1 MESDPILPQLLLQL
15 TLIAV
20 NALFAATEIAV
31 ISLNETKVRRMAEG
45 GDRKAAKML
54 RMVTEPTGFLSTI
67 QICITLAG
75 FLGSAFA
82 ADNFSDKLVNWL
94 IYDCGVSG
102 VSPSALDT
110 ISVILITLVL
120 SYFTLVLGE
129 LVPKR
134 IAMKRAEGVARAVS
148 GLMIGMKSVLRPIIW
163 LLTVSTNGVLRL
175 CGIDPDDNTEEVSEE
190 EIIMMLDEGEEAGSI
205 ESGEKELIKNVFS
218 LNDTTAEDVMV
229 HRSQVT
235 FLKRGDTRDELLNEI
250 AESGYSRFPVYGND
264 TDDIVGILYAKTY
277 LTAQSRGERCE
288 TKGFLLP
295 PRFVHASTRINSI
308 LLDMQREHAHM
319 AVVVDDYGGVI
330 GIITLE
336 DILEE
341 LVGEIWDESDEVIEN
356 IRKRADGS
364 YDVNADARL
373 SDMCESIGC
382 SVDSDAD
389 TVGGWITETLGGIP
403 ASGESFECGGMLV
416 TVRST
421 DERRVLEV
429 NVNLHI
435 LKEDAE

>member
-1 MESDPILPQLLLQL
+1 MESDSILPQLLLQL
-15 TLIAV
+15 VLIAV

-82 ADNFSDKLVNWL
+82 ADNFSDKFVNWL
-94 IYDCGVSG
+94 INDCGVSG

-110 ISVILITLVL
+110 ISVIIITLVL

-134 IAMKRAEGVARAVS
+134 IAMKRPEGIARAVS
-148 GLMIGMKSVLRPIIW
+148 GLMIGMTTVLRPAIW

-175 CGIDPDDNTEEVSEE
+175 CGIDPKDNAEEVSEE

-229 HRSQVT
+229 HRSQVA
-235 FLKRGDTRDELLNEI
+235 FLKRDDARTTLLNEI
-250 AESGYSRFPVYGND
+250 AESGYSRFPVYGENI
-264 TDDIVGILYAKTY
+264 DDIVGILYAKTY

-288 TKGFLLP
+288 MKDFLMP
-295 PRFVHASTRINSI
+295 PRFVHASTHINRI

-356 IRKRADGS
+356 IRERPDGS
-364 YDVNADARL
+364 YDINGSTRL
-373 SDMCESIGC
+373 SDMCESVGC
-382 SVDSDAD
+382 SIDSNAD
-389 TVGGWITETLGGIP
+389 TVGGWVTETLGGIP
-403 ASGESFECGGMLV
+403 ASGESFECSGMLV
-416 TVRST
+416 TVEAT

-429 NVNLHI
+429 NVNVSI
-435 LKEDAE
+435 LREDS

>member
-1 MESDPILPQLLLQL
+1 MESDSILPQLLLQL
-15 TLIAV
+15 VLIAV

-94 IYDCGVSG
+94 INDCEVSG

-110 ISVILITLVL
+110 ISVIIITLVL

-134 IAMKRAEGVARAVS
+134 IAMKRPEGIARAVS
-148 GLMIGMKSVLRPIIW
+148 GLMIGMTTVLRPVIW

-175 CGIDPDDNTEEVSEE
+175 CGIDPKDNAEEVSEE

-229 HRSQVT
+229 HRSQVA
-235 FLKRGDTRDELLNEI
+235 FLKRDDARTTLLNEI
-250 AESGYSRFPVYGND
+250 AESGYSRFPVYGENI
-264 TDDIVGILYAKTY
+264 DDIVGILYAKTY

-288 TKGFLLP
+288 MKDFLMP
-295 PRFVHASTRINSI
+295 PRFVHASTHINRI

-356 IRKRADGS
+356 IRERSDGS
-364 YDVNADARL
+364 YDINGSTRL
-373 SDMCESIGC
+373 SDMCESVGC
-382 SVDSDAD
+382 SIDSNAD
-389 TVGGWITETLGGIP
+389 TVGGWVTEMLGGIP
-403 ASGESFECGGMLV
+403 ESGESFECGGMHV
-416 TVRST
+416 TVEST
-421 DERRVLEV
+421 DKRRVLKV
-429 NVNLHI
+429 NVNVNI
-435 LKEDAE
+435 LREDA

>member
-1 MESDPILPQLLLQL
+1 MESDSILPQLLLQL
-15 TLIAV
+15 VLIAV

-94 IYDCGVSG
+94 INDCGVSG

-110 ISVILITLVL
+110 ISVIIITLVL

-134 IAMKRAEGVARAVS
+134 IAMKRPEGIARAVS
-148 GLMIGMKSVLRPIIW
+148 GLMIGMTTVLRPAIW

-175 CGIDPDDNTEEVSEE
+175 CGIDPKDNAEEVSEE
-190 EIIMMLDEGEEAGSI
+190 EIMMMLDEGEEAGSI

-229 HRSQVT
+229 HRSQVA
-235 FLKRGDTRDELLNEI
+235 FLKRDDARTTLLNEI
-250 AESGYSRFPVYGND
+250 AESGYSRFPVYGENI
-264 TDDIVGILYAKTY
+264 DDIVGILYAKTY

-288 TKGFLLP
+288 MKDFLMP
-295 PRFVHASTRINSI
+295 PRFVHASTHINRI

-356 IRKRADGS
+356 IRERPDGS
-364 YDVNADARL
+364 YDINGSTRL
-373 SDMCESIGC
+373 SDMCESVGC
-382 SVDSDAD
+382 SIDSNAD
-389 TVGGWITETLGGIP
+389 TVGGWVTETLGGIP
-403 ASGESFECGGMLV
+403 ASGESFECSGMLV
-416 TVRST
+416 TVEAT

-429 NVNLHI
+429 NVNVSI
-435 LKEDAE
+435 LREDS

>member
-1 MESDPILPQLLLQL
+1 MESDSILPQLLLQL
-15 TLIAV
+15 VLIAV

-94 IYDCGVSG
+94 INDCEVSG

-110 ISVILITLVL
+110 ISVIIITLVL

-134 IAMKRAEGVARAVS
+134 IAMKRSESIARAVS
-148 GLMIGMKSVLRPIIW
+148 GLMIGMTTVLRPIIW

-175 CGIDPDDNTEEVSEE
+175 CGIDPEDNAEEVSEE

-229 HRSQVT
+229 HRSQVA
-235 FLKRGDTRDELLNEI
+235 FLKRDDARTTLLNEI
-250 AESGYSRFPVYGND
+250 AESGYSRFPVYGENI
-264 TDDIVGILYAKTY
+264 DDIVGILYAKTY

-288 TKGFLLP
+288 MKDFLMP
-295 PRFVHASTRINSI
+295 PRFVHASTHINRI

-356 IRKRADGS
+356 IRERSDGS
-364 YDVNADARL
+364 YDINGSTRL

-382 SVDSDAD
+382 SIDSEAD
-389 TVGGWITETLGGIP
+389 TVGGWVTEMLGGIP
-403 ASGESFECGGMLV
+403 ESGESFECGGMHV
-416 TVRST
+416 TVEST
-421 DERRVLEV
+421 DERRVLKV
-429 NVNLHI
+429 NVNVSI
-435 LKEDAE
+435 LREDS

>member
-1 MESDPILPQLLLQL
+1 MESDSILPQLLLQL
-15 TLIAV
+15 VLIAV

-31 ISLNETKVRRMAEG
+31 ISLNETKVRRMADG

-94 IYDCGVSG
+94 INDCEVSG

-110 ISVILITLVL
+110 ISVIIITLVL

-134 IAMKRAEGVARAVS
+134 IAMKRSESIARAVS
-148 GLMIGMKSVLRPIIW
+148 GLMIAMTAALRPIIW

-175 CGIDPDDNTEEVSEE
+175 CGIDPEDNAEEVSEE

-229 HRSQVT
+229 HRSQVA
-235 FLKRGDTRDELLNEI
+235 FLKRDDARTTLLNEI
-250 AESGYSRFPVYGND
+250 AESGYSRFPVYGENI
-264 TDDIVGILYAKTY
+264 DDIVGILYAKTY

-288 TKGFLLP
+288 MKDFLMP
-295 PRFVHASTRINSI
+295 PRFVHASTHINRI

-356 IRKRADGS
+356 IRERSDGS
-364 YDVNADARL
+364 YDINGSTRL
-373 SDMCESIGC
+373 SDMCESVGC
-382 SVDSDAD
+382 SIDSNAD
-389 TVGGWITETLGGIP
+389 TVGGWVTEMLGGIP
-403 ASGESFECGGMLV
+403 ESGESFECGGMHV
-416 TVRST
+416 TVEST
-421 DERRVLEV
+421 DKRRVLKV
-429 NVNLHI
+429 NVNVNI
-435 LKEDAE
+435 LREDA

>member
-1 MESDPILPQLLLQL
+1 MESDSILPQLLLQL
-15 TLIAV
+15 VLIAV

-82 ADNFSDKLVNWL
+82 ADNFSDKFVNWL
-94 IYDCGVSG
+94 INDCEVSG

-110 ISVILITLVL
+110 ISVIIITLVL

-134 IAMKRAEGVARAVS
+134 IAMKRPEGIARAVS
-148 GLMIGMKSVLRPIIW
+148 GLMIGMTTVLRPVIW

-175 CGIDPDDNTEEVSEE
+175 CGIDPKDNAEEVSEE

-229 HRSQVT
+229 HRSQVA
-235 FLKRGDTRDELLNEI
+235 FLKRDDARTTLLNEI
-250 AESGYSRFPVYGND
+250 AESGYSRFPVYGENI
-264 TDDIVGILYAKTY
+264 DDIVGILYAKTY

-288 TKGFLLP
+288 MKDFLMP
-295 PRFVHASTRINSI
+295 PRFVHASTHINRI

-356 IRKRADGS
+356 IRERPDGS
-364 YDVNADARL
+364 YDINGSTRL
-373 SDMCESIGC
+373 SDMCESVGC
-382 SVDSDAD
+382 SIDSNAD
-389 TVGGWITETLGGIP
+389 TVGGWVTETLGGIP
-403 ASGESFECGGMLV
+403 ASGESFECSGMLV
-416 TVRST
+416 TVEAT

-429 NVNLHI
+429 NVNVSI
-435 LKEDAE
+435 LREDS

>member
-1 MESDPILPQLLLQL
+1 MESDSILPQLLLQL
-15 TLIAV
+15 VLIAV

-94 IYDCGVSG
+94 INDCEVSG

-110 ISVILITLVL
+110 ISVIIITLVL

-134 IAMKRAEGVARAVS
+134 IAMKRPEGIARAVS
-148 GLMIGMKSVLRPIIW
+148 GLMIGMTTVLRPVIW

-175 CGIDPDDNTEEVSEE
+175 CGIDPKDNAEEVSEE

-229 HRSQVT
+229 HRSQVA
-235 FLKRGDTRDELLNEI
+235 FLKRDDARTTLLNEI
-250 AESGYSRFPVYGND
+250 AESGYSRFPVYGENI
-264 TDDIVGILYAKTY
+264 DDIVGILYAKTY

-288 TKGFLLP
+288 MKDFLMP
-295 PRFVHASTRINSI
+295 PRFVHASTHINRI

-356 IRKRADGS
+356 IRERPDGS
-364 YDVNADARL
+364 YDINGSTRL
-373 SDMCESIGC
+373 SDMCESVGC
-382 SVDSDAD
+382 SIDSNAD
-389 TVGGWITETLGGIP
+389 TVGGWVTETLGGIP
-403 ASGESFECGGMLV
+403 ASGESFECSGMLV
-416 TVRST
+416 TVEST
-421 DERRVLEV
+421 DKRRVLKV
-429 NVNLHI
+429 NVNVNI
-435 LKEDAE
+435 LREDA

>member
-1 MESDPILPQLLLQL
+1 MESDSILPQLLLQL
-15 TLIAV
+15 VLIAV

-94 IYDCGVSG
+94 INDCEVSG

-110 ISVILITLVL
+110 ISVIIITLVL

-134 IAMKRAEGVARAVS
+134 IAMKRPEGIARAVS
-148 GLMIGMKSVLRPIIW
+148 GLMIGMTTVLRPVIW

-175 CGIDPDDNTEEVSEE
+175 CGIDPKDNAEEVSEE

-229 HRSQVT
+229 HRSQVA
-235 FLKRGDTRDELLNEI
+235 FLKRDDARTTLLNEI
-250 AESGYSRFPVYGND
+250 AESGYSRFPVYGENI
-264 TDDIVGILYAKTY
+264 DDIVGILYAKTY

-288 TKGFLLP
+288 MKDFLMP
-295 PRFVHASTRINSI
+295 PRFVHASTHINRI

-336 DILEE
+336 DIIEE

-356 IRKRADGS
+356 IRERPDGS
-364 YDVNADARL
+364 YDINGSTRL
-373 SDMCESIGC
+373 SDMCESVGC
-382 SVDSDAD
+382 SIDSNAD
-389 TVGGWITETLGGIP
+389 TVGGWVTETLGGIP
-403 ASGESFECGGMLV
+403 ASGESFECSGMLV
-416 TVRST
+416 TVEAT

-429 NVNLHI
+429 NVNVSI
-435 LKEDAE
+435 LREDS

>member
-1 MESDPILPQLLLQL
+1 MESDSILPQLLLQL
-15 TLIAV
+15 VLIAV

-94 IYDCGVSG
+94 INDCEVSG

-110 ISVILITLVL
+110 ISVIIITLVL

-134 IAMKRAEGVARAVS
+134 IAMKRSESIARAVS
-148 GLMIGMKSVLRPIIW
+148 GLMIAMTAALRPIIW

-175 CGIDPDDNTEEVSEE
+175 CGIDPEDNAEEVSEE

-229 HRSQVT
+229 HRSQVA
-235 FLKRGDTRDELLNEI
+235 FLKRDDARTTLLNEI
-250 AESGYSRFPVYGND
+250 AESGYSRFPVYGENI
-264 TDDIVGILYAKTY
+264 DDIVGILYAKTY
-277 LTAQSRGERCE
+277 LTAQSKGERCE
-288 TKGFLLP
+288 MKDFLMP
-295 PRFVHASTRINSI
+295 PRFVHASTHINRI

-319 AVVVDDYGGVI
+319 ALVVDDYGGVI

-356 IRKRADGS
+356 IRERSDGS
-364 YDVNADARL
+364 YDINGSTRL

-382 SVDSDAD
+382 SIDSEAD
-389 TVGGWITETLGGIP
+389 TVGGWVTEMLGGIP
-403 ASGESFECGGMLV
+403 ESGESFECGGMHV
-416 TVRST
+416 TVEST
-421 DERRVLEV
+421 DKRRVLKV
-429 NVNLHI
+429 NVNVNI
-435 LKEDAE
+435 LREDA

>member
-1 MESDPILPQLLLQL
+1 MESDSILPQLLLQL
-15 TLIAV
+15 VLIAV

-94 IYDCGVSG
+94 INDCEVSG

-110 ISVILITLVL
+110 ISVIIITLVL

-134 IAMKRAEGVARAVS
+134 IAMKRPEGIARAVS
-148 GLMIGMKSVLRPIIW
+148 GLMIGMTTVLRPVIW

-175 CGIDPDDNTEEVSEE
+175 CGIDPKDNAEEVSEE

-229 HRSQVT
+229 HRSQVA
-235 FLKRGDTRDELLNEI
+235 FLKRDDARTTLLNEI
-250 AESGYSRFPVYGND
+250 AESGYSRFPVYGENI
-264 TDDIVGILYAKTY
+264 DDIVGILYAKTY

-288 TKGFLLP
+288 MKDFLMP
-295 PRFVHASTRINSI
+295 PRFVHASTHINRI

-330 GIITLE
+330 GVITLE

-356 IRKRADGS
+356 IRERPDGS
-364 YDVNADARL
+364 YDINGSTRL
-373 SDMCESIGC
+373 SDMCESVGC
-382 SVDSDAD
+382 SIDSNAD
-389 TVGGWITETLGGIP
+389 TVGGWVTETLGGIP
-403 ASGESFECGGMLV
+403 ASGESFECSGMLV
-416 TVRST
+416 TVEAT

-429 NVNLHI
+429 NVNVSI
-435 LKEDAE
+435 LREDS

>member
-1 MESDPILPQLLLQL
+1 MESDSILPQLLLQL
-15 TLIAV
+15 VLIAV

-94 IYDCGVSG
+94 INDCGVSG

-110 ISVILITLVL
+110 ISVIIITLVL

-134 IAMKRAEGVARAVS
+134 IAMKRPESIARTVS
-148 GLMIGMKSVLRPIIW
+148 GLMIGMTTVLRPVIW

-175 CGIDPDDNTEEVSEE
+175 CGIDPKDNAEEVSEE

-229 HRSQVT
+229 HRSQVA
-235 FLKRGDTRDELLNEI
+235 FLKRDDARTTLLNEI
-250 AESGYSRFPVYGND
+250 AESGYSRFPVYGENI
-264 TDDIVGILYAKTY
+264 DDIVGILYAKTY
-277 LTAQSRGERCE
+277 LTAQSRGELCE
-288 TKGFLLP
+288 MKDFLMP
-295 PRFVHASTRINSI
+295 PRFVHASTHINRI

-356 IRKRADGS
+356 IRERPDGS
-364 YDVNADARL
+364 YDINGSTRL
-373 SDMCESIGC
+373 SDMCESVGC
-382 SVDSDAD
+382 SIDSNAD
-389 TVGGWITETLGGIP
+389 TVGGWVTETLGGIP
-403 ASGESFECGGMLV
+403 VSGESFECSGMLV
-416 TVRST
+416 TVEAT

-429 NVNLHI
+429 NVNVSI
-435 LKEDAE
+435 LREDS

>member
-1 MESDPILPQLLLQL
+1 MESDSILPQLLLQL
-15 TLIAV
+15 VLIAV

-94 IYDCGVSG
+94 INDCEVSG

-110 ISVILITLVL
+110 ISVIIITLVL

-134 IAMKRAEGVARAVS
+134 IAMKRPEGIARAVS
-148 GLMIGMKSVLRPIIW
+148 GLMIGMTTVLRPVIW

-175 CGIDPDDNTEEVSEE
+175 CGIDPEDNAEEVSEE

-229 HRSQVT
+229 HRSQVA
-235 FLKRGDTRDELLNEI
+235 FLKRDDARTTLLNEI
-250 AESGYSRFPVYGND
+250 AESGYSRFPVYGENI
-264 TDDIVGILYAKTY
+264 DDIVGILYAKTY

-288 TKGFLLP
+288 MKDFLMP
-295 PRFVHASTRINSI
+295 PRFVHASTHINRI

-356 IRKRADGS
+356 VRERPDGS
-364 YDVNADARL
+364 YDINGSTRL

-382 SVDSDAD
+382 SIDSEAD
-389 TVGGWITETLGGIP
+389 TVGGWVTEMLGGIP
-403 ASGESFECGGMLV
+403 ESGESFECGGMLV
-416 TVRST
+416 TVEAT

-429 NVNLHI
+429 NVNVSI
-435 LKEDAE
+435 LREDA